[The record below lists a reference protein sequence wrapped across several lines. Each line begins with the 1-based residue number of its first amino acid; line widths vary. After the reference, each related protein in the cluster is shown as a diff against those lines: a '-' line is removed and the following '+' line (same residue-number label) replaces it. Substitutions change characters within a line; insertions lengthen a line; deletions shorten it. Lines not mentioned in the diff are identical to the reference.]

1 MNRNAMIAEL
11 AVKMNAS
18 HILGK
23 AWSEIAASVLDLCG
37 PEAQVIAAA
46 HGMGLVFEGA
56 APPPKA
62 KPSRVTCNPAA
73 IKLAL
78 EQLK

>member
-1 MNRNAMIAEL
+1 MKPSMTRQQLQTIRNAIIARNS
-11 AVKMNAS
+11 AANCARK
-18 HILGK
+18 LG
-23 AWSEIAASVLDLCG
+23 I

-46 HGMGLVFEGA
+46 HGMGLAFEGA

>member
-1 MNRNAMIAEL
+1 MKPSMTRQQLQAIRNFVIPKNSAANC
-11 AVKMNAS
+11 ARK
-18 HILGK
+18 LG
-23 AWSEIAASVLDLCG
+23 LT
-37 PEAQVIAAA
+37 EAQVIAAA
-46 HGMGLVFEGA
+46 HGMGLAFEGA

>member
-1 MNRNAMIAEL
+1 MSDAKPQRGSLYLVPVA
-11 AVKMNAS
+11 
-18 HILGK
+18 LGEHTPW
-23 AWSEIAASVLDLCG
+23 AQFLPAQ
-37 PEAQVIAAA
+37 AQVIAAA
-46 HGMGLVFEGA
+46 HGMGQAFEGA

>member
-1 MNRNAMIAEL
+1 MTSQQLQAIRNFVISKNSAANC
-11 AVKMNAS
+11 ARK
-18 HILGK
+18 LG
-23 AWSEIAASVLDLCG
+23 LT
-37 PEAQVIAAA
+37 EAQVIAAA
-46 HGMGLVFEGA
+46 HGMGLAFEGA

-62 KPSRVTCNPAA
+62 KRASRVTCNPAA

>member
-1 MNRNAMIAEL
+1 MTRPQLQAIRNFVISKNSAANC
-11 AVKMNAS
+11 ARK
-18 HILGK
+18 LG
-23 AWSEIAASVLDLCG
+23 LT
-37 PEAQVIAAA
+37 EAQVIAAA
-46 HGMGLVFEGA
+46 HGMGLAFEGA

-62 KPSRVTCNPAA
+62 KRASSVTCNPAA